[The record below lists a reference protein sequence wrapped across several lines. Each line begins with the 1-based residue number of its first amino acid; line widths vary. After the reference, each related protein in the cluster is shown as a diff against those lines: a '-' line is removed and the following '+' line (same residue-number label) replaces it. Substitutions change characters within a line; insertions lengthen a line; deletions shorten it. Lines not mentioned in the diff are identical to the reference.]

1 MEFGIV
7 NYHCLG
13 GNYMYRDKDK
23 LAINVAKL
31 YYRSDYSQQKIAQE
45 LGVSRP
51 SISRLLQYAKDKG
64 YVNIQ
69 IVDPVEDMSHMEQ
82 RLKEKLH
89 LKDVKIASST
99 INDEEEIKKYI
110 GITAAHYLDSIIK
123 DGDIIGVGWGTTLY
137 NMSQALVPK
146 AIKGSQVVQLEGGI
160 SHSDW
165 NNYAREILES
175 FAANFDTVA
184 QYLPLPV
191 IFDTKETKE
200 QVDKDRYI
208 KRVLELGRHA
218 NIAIFS
224 VGTVRPNALFFRLGY
239 TGIEEQEK
247 IQKSSVGDICSRFF
261 DVEGRICNRDLD
273 DRTVGIT
280 LSELRDK
287 EFSIMISGGEAKIN
301 AIKAALKGRYAN
313 VLITDQFTGKALLED

>member
-1 MEFGIV
+1 
-7 NYHCLG
+7 
-13 GNYMYRDKDK
+13 MYRDKDK

-82 RLKEKLH
+82 RLKDKLH

-110 GITAAHYLDSIIK
+110 GITAARYLDSIIK

-146 AIKGSQVVQLEGGI
+146 AIKGSQVVQLEGGV
-160 SHSDW
+160 SHSEW
-165 NNYAREILES
+165 NNYAREILEN

-301 AIKAALKGRYAN
+301 AIRAALKGRYAN

>member
-1 MEFGIV
+1 
-7 NYHCLG
+7 
-13 GNYMYRDKDK
+13 MYRDKDK

-89 LKDVKIASST
+89 LKDVKVASST

-110 GITAAHYLDSIIK
+110 GITAAKYLDSIIK

-137 NMSQALVPK
+137 NMSRSLIPRT
-146 AIKGSQVVQLEGGI
+146 IRGSQVVQLEGGV
-160 SHSDW
+160 SHSEW

-218 NIAIFS
+218 NIALFS

-261 DVEGRICNRDLD
+261 DVEGRICNRELD

-301 AIKAALKGRYAN
+301 AIRAALKGRYAN
-313 VLITDQFTGKALLED
+313 VLITDQFTGKALLND

>member
-1 MEFGIV
+1 
-7 NYHCLG
+7 
-13 GNYMYRDKDK
+13 MYRDKDK

-31 YYRSDYSQQKIAQE
+31 YYRSDFSQQKIAQE

-69 IVDPVEDMSHMEQ
+69 IVDPVEDMSIMEQ
-82 RLKEKLH
+82 RLKDKLH

-110 GITAAHYLDSIIK
+110 SIAAAQYLDGIIK

-137 NMSQALVPK
+137 NMSQALIPRS
-146 AIKGSQVVQLEGGI
+146 IKGSQVVQLEGGL
-160 SHSDW
+160 SNSEW
-165 NNYAREILES
+165 NNYSRVILEN
-175 FAANFDTVA
+175 FANNFNTVA

-191 IFDTKETKE
+191 IFDNKATKE

-208 KRVLELGRHA
+208 KRILELGRHA
-218 NIAIFS
+218 NIALFS

-239 TGIEEQEK
+239 TDIQEQEK
-247 IQKSSVGDICSRFF
+247 IQRTSVGDICSRFF
-261 DVEGRICNRDLD
+261 DVEGRVCNRDLD
-273 DRTVGIT
+273 ERTVGIT
-280 LSELRDK
+280 LGKLRDK
-287 EFSIMISGGEAKIN
+287 EYSIMISGGEGKIN
-301 AIKAALKGRYAN
+301 AIKAALRGRYAN

>member
-1 MEFGIV
+1 
-7 NYHCLG
+7 
-13 GNYMYRDKDK
+13 MYRDKDK

-31 YYRSDYSQQKIAQE
+31 YYRSDFSQQKIAQE

-69 IVDPVEDMSHMEQ
+69 IVDPVEDMSIMEQ
-82 RLKEKLH
+82 RLKDKLH

-110 GITAAHYLDSIIK
+110 SIAAAQYLDGIIK
-123 DGDIIGVGWGTTLY
+123 DGDIIGVGWGTTLH
-137 NMSQALVPK
+137 NMSQALIPRS
-146 AIKGSQVVQLEGGI
+146 IKGSQVVQLEGGL
-160 SHSDW
+160 SNSEW
-165 NNYAREILES
+165 NNYSREILEN
-175 FAANFDTVA
+175 FANNFNTVA

-191 IFDTKETKE
+191 IFDNKATKE

-208 KRVLELGRHA
+208 KRILELGRHA
-218 NIAIFS
+218 NIALFS

-239 TGIEEQEK
+239 TDIQEQEK
-247 IQKSSVGDICSRFF
+247 IQRNSVGDICSRFF
-261 DVEGRICNRDLD
+261 DVEGRVCNRELD
-273 DRTVGIT
+273 ERTVGIT

-287 EFSIMISGGEAKIN
+287 EYSIMISGGEGKIN

>member
-1 MEFGIV
+1 
-7 NYHCLG
+7 
-13 GNYMYRDKDK
+13 MYRDKDK

-31 YYRSDYSQQKIAQE
+31 YYRSDFSQQKIAQE

-69 IVDPVEDMSHMEQ
+69 IVDPVEDMSIMEQ
-82 RLKEKLH
+82 RLKDKLH

-110 GITAAHYLDSIIK
+110 SIAAAQYLDGIIK

-137 NMSQALVPK
+137 NMSQALMPRS
-146 AIKGSQVVQLEGGI
+146 IKGSQVVQLEGGL
-160 SHSDW
+160 SNSEW
-165 NNYAREILES
+165 NNYSRDILE
-175 FAANFDTVA
+175 NFVNNFNTVA

-191 IFDTKETKE
+191 IFDNKATKE

-208 KRVLELGRHA
+208 KRILELGRHA
-218 NIAIFS
+218 NIALFS

-239 TGIEEQEK
+239 TDIQEQEK
-247 IQKSSVGDICSRFF
+247 IQRNSVGDICSRFF
-261 DVEGRICNRDLD
+261 DVEGRVCNRDLD
-273 DRTVGIT
+273 ERTVGIT

-287 EFSIMISGGEAKIN
+287 EYSIMISGGEGKIN

>member
-1 MEFGIV
+1 
-7 NYHCLG
+7 
-13 GNYMYRDKDK
+13 MYRDKDK

-82 RLKEKLH
+82 RLKDKLH

-110 GITAAHYLDSIIK
+110 GITAARYLDSIIK

-146 AIKGSQVVQLEGGI
+146 AIKGSQVVQLEGGV
-160 SHSDW
+160 SHSEW
-165 NNYAREILES
+165 NNYAREILEN

-200 QVDKDRYI
+200 LVDKDRYI

-301 AIKAALKGRYAN
+301 AIRAALKGRYAN

>member
-1 MEFGIV
+1 
-7 NYHCLG
+7 
-13 GNYMYRDKDK
+13 MYRDKDK

-31 YYRSDYSQQKIAQE
+31 YYRSDFSQQKIAQE

-69 IVDPVEDMSHMEQ
+69 IVDPVEDMSIMEQ
-82 RLKEKLH
+82 RLKDKLH

-110 GITAAHYLDSIIK
+110 SIAAAQYLDGIIK
-123 DGDIIGVGWGTTLY
+123 DGDIIGVGWSTTLY
-137 NMSQALVPK
+137 NMSQALIPRS
-146 AIKGSQVVQLEGGI
+146 IKGSQVVQLEGGL
-160 SHSDW
+160 SNSEW
-165 NNYAREILES
+165 NNYSREILEN
-175 FAANFDTVA
+175 FANNFNTVA

-191 IFDTKETKE
+191 IFDNKATKE

-208 KRVLELGRHA
+208 KRILELGRHA
-218 NIAIFS
+218 NIALFS

-239 TGIEEQEK
+239 TDIQEQKK
-247 IQKSSVGDICSRFF
+247 IQRNSVGDICSRFF
-261 DVEGRICNRDLD
+261 DVEGRVCNRDLD
-273 DRTVGIT
+273 ERTVGIT

-287 EFSIMISGGEAKIN
+287 EYSIMISGGEGKIN

>member
-1 MEFGIV
+1 
-7 NYHCLG
+7 
-13 GNYMYRDKDK
+13 MYRDKDK

-31 YYRSDYSQQKIAQE
+31 YYRSDFSQQKIAQE

-69 IVDPVEDMSHMEQ
+69 IVDPVEDMSIMEQ
-82 RLKEKLH
+82 RLKDKLH

-110 GITAAHYLDSIIK
+110 SIAAAQYLDGIIK
-123 DGDIIGVGWGTTLY
+123 DGDIIGVGWGTTLH
-137 NMSQALVPK
+137 NMSQALISRP
-146 AIKGSQVVQLEGGI
+146 IKGSQVVQLEGGL
-160 SHSDW
+160 SNSEW
-165 NNYAREILES
+165 NNYSREILEN
-175 FAANFDTVA
+175 FANNFNTVA

-191 IFDTKETKE
+191 IFDNKATKE

-208 KRVLELGRHA
+208 KRILELGRHA
-218 NIAIFS
+218 NIALFS

-239 TGIEEQEK
+239 TDIQEQEK
-247 IQKSSVGDICSRFF
+247 IQRNSVGDICSRFF
-261 DVEGRICNRDLD
+261 DVEGRVCNRDLD
-273 DRTVGIT
+273 ERTVGIT

-287 EFSIMISGGEAKIN
+287 EYSIMISGGEGKLN

>member
-1 MEFGIV
+1 
-7 NYHCLG
+7 
-13 GNYMYRDKDK
+13 MYRDKDK

-31 YYRSDYSQQKIAQE
+31 YYRSDFSQQKIAQE

-69 IVDPVEDMSHMEQ
+69 IVDPVEDMSIMEQ
-82 RLKEKLH
+82 RLKDKLH

-110 GITAAHYLDSIIK
+110 SIAAAQYLDGIIK

-137 NMSQALVPK
+137 NMSQALIPRS
-146 AIKGSQVVQLEGGI
+146 IKGSQVVQLEGGL
-160 SHSDW
+160 SNSEW
-165 NNYAREILES
+165 NNYSRDILEN
-175 FAANFDTVA
+175 FANNFNTVA

-191 IFDTKETKE
+191 IFDNNETKE

-208 KRVLELGRHA
+208 KRILELGRHA
-218 NIAIFS
+218 NIALFS

-239 TGIEEQEK
+239 TDIQEQEK
-247 IQKSSVGDICSRFF
+247 IQRNSVGDICSRFF
-261 DVEGRICNRDLD
+261 DVEGRVCNRDLD
-273 DRTVGIT
+273 ERTVGIT

-287 EFSIMISGGEAKIN
+287 EYSIMISGGEGKIN

>member
-1 MEFGIV
+1 
-7 NYHCLG
+7 
-13 GNYMYRDKDK
+13 MYRDKDK

-82 RLKEKLH
+82 RLKDKLH

-110 GITAAHYLDSIIK
+110 GITAARYLDSIIK

-146 AIKGSQVVQLEGGI
+146 AIKGSQVVQLEGGV
-160 SHSDW
+160 SHSEW

-184 QYLPLPV
+184 QYMPLPV

-200 QVDKDRYI
+200 QVDKDRSI

-301 AIKAALKGRYAN
+301 AIRAALKGRYAN

>member
-7 NYHCLG
+7 NHHLG
-13 GNYMYRDKDK
+13 GNDMYRDKDK

-82 RLKEKLH
+82 RLKDKLH

-110 GITAAHYLDSIIK
+110 GITAARYLDSIIK

-146 AIKGSQVVQLEGGI
+146 AIKGSQVVQLEGGV
-160 SHSDW
+160 SHSEW

-184 QYLPLPV
+184 QDMPLPV

-200 QVDKDRYI
+200 LVDKDRYI

-301 AIKAALKGRYAN
+301 AIRAALKGRYAN

>member
-1 MEFGIV
+1 
-7 NYHCLG
+7 
-13 GNYMYRDKDK
+13 MYRDKDK

-31 YYRSDYSQQKIAQE
+31 YYRSDFSQQKIAQE

-64 YVNIQ
+64 YVSIQ
-69 IVDPVEDMSHMEQ
+69 IVDPVEDMSIMEQ
-82 RLKEKLH
+82 RLKDKLH

-110 GITAAHYLDSIIK
+110 SIAAAQYLDNIIK

-137 NMSQALVPK
+137 NMAQALIPRS
-146 AIKGSQVVQLEGGI
+146 IKGSQVVQLEGGL
-160 SHSDW
+160 SNSEW
-165 NNYAREILES
+165 NNYSREILEN
-175 FAANFDTVA
+175 FANNFNTVA

-191 IFDTKETKE
+191 IFDNKATKE

-208 KRVLELGRHA
+208 KRILELGRHA
-218 NIAIFS
+218 NIALFS

-239 TGIEEQEK
+239 TDIQEQEK
-247 IQKSSVGDICSRFF
+247 IQRNSVGDICSRFF
-261 DVEGRICNRDLD
+261 DVEGRVCNRDLD
-273 DRTVGIT
+273 ERTVGIT

-287 EFSIMISGGEAKIN
+287 EYSIMISGGEGKIN

>member
-1 MEFGIV
+1 
-7 NYHCLG
+7 
-13 GNYMYRDKDK
+13 MYRDKDK

-51 SISRLLQYAKDKG
+51 SISRLLQYATDKG

-82 RLKEKLH
+82 RLKDKLH

-110 GITAAHYLDSIIK
+110 GITAARYLDSIIK

-146 AIKGSQVVQLEGGI
+146 AIKGSQVVQLEGGV
-160 SHSDW
+160 SHSEW

-184 QYLPLPV
+184 QYMPLPV

-200 QVDKDRYI
+200 LVDKDRYI

-301 AIKAALKGRYAN
+301 AIRAALKGRYAN

>member
-1 MEFGIV
+1 
-7 NYHCLG
+7 
-13 GNYMYRDKDK
+13 MYRDKDK

-31 YYRSDYSQQKIAQE
+31 YYRSDFSQQKIAQE

-69 IVDPVEDMSHMEQ
+69 IVDPVEDMSIMEQ
-82 RLKEKLH
+82 RLKDKLH

-110 GITAAHYLDSIIK
+110 SIAAAQYLDGIIK

-137 NMSQALVPK
+137 NMSQALISRS
-146 AIKGSQVVQLEGGI
+146 IKGSQVVQLEGGL
-160 SHSDW
+160 SNSEW
-165 NNYAREILES
+165 NNYSREILEN
-175 FAANFDTVA
+175 FANNFNTVA

-191 IFDTKETKE
+191 IFDNK

-208 KRVLELGRHA
+208 KRILELGRHA
-218 NIAIFS
+218 NIALFS

-239 TGIEEQEK
+239 TDIQEQEK
-247 IQKSSVGDICSRFF
+247 IQRTSVGDICSRFF
-261 DVEGRICNRDLD
+261 DVEGRVCNRDLD
-273 DRTVGIT
+273 ERTVGIT

-287 EFSIMISGGEAKIN
+287 EYSIMISGGEGKIN
-301 AIKAALKGRYAN
+301 AIKAALRGRYAN

>member
-1 MEFGIV
+1 MEFEIV
-7 NYHCLG
+7 NHHLG
-13 GNYMYRDKDK
+13 GKDMYRDKDK

-82 RLKEKLH
+82 RLKDKLH

-110 GITAAHYLDSIIK
+110 GITAARYLDSIIK

-146 AIKGSQVVQLEGGI
+146 AIKGSQVVQLEGGV
-160 SHSDW
+160 SHSEW

-184 QYLPLPV
+184 QYMPLPV

-200 QVDKDRYI
+200 LVDKDRYI

-301 AIKAALKGRYAN
+301 AIRAALKGRYAN

>member
-1 MEFGIV
+1 
-7 NYHCLG
+7 
-13 GNYMYRDKDK
+13 MYRDKDK

-31 YYRSDYSQQKIAQE
+31 YYRSDFSQQKIAQE

-69 IVDPVEDMSHMEQ
+69 IVDPVEDMSIMEQ
-82 RLKEKLH
+82 RLKDKLH

-110 GITAAHYLDSIIK
+110 SIAAAQYLDGIIK

-137 NMSQALVPK
+137 NMSQALISRS
-146 AIKGSQVVQLEGGI
+146 IKGSQVVQLEGGLTN
-160 SHSDW
+160 SEW
-165 NNYAREILES
+165 NNYSREILEN
-175 FAANFDTVA
+175 FANNFNTVA

-191 IFDTKETKE
+191 IFDNKATKE

-208 KRVLELGRHA
+208 KRILELGRHA
-218 NIAIFS
+218 NIALFS

-239 TGIEEQEK
+239 TDIQEQEK
-247 IQKSSVGDICSRFF
+247 IQRNSVGDICSRFF
-261 DVEGRICNRDLD
+261 DVEGRVCNRDLD
-273 DRTVGIT
+273 ERTVGIT

-287 EFSIMISGGEAKIN
+287 EYSIMISGGEGKIN
-301 AIKAALKGRYAN
+301 AIKSALKGRYAN

>member
-1 MEFGIV
+1 
-7 NYHCLG
+7 
-13 GNYMYRDKDK
+13 MYRDKDN

-31 YYRSDYSQQKIAQE
+31 YYRSDFSQQKIAQE

-69 IVDPVEDMSHMEQ
+69 IVDPVEDMSIMEQ
-82 RLKEKLH
+82 RLKDKLH

-110 GITAAHYLDSIIK
+110 SIAAAQYLDGIIK
-123 DGDIIGVGWGTTLY
+123 DGDIIGVGWGTTLH
-137 NMSQALVPK
+137 NMSQALIPRS
-146 AIKGSQVVQLEGGI
+146 IKGSQVVQLEGGL
-160 SHSDW
+160 SNSEW
-165 NNYAREILES
+165 NNYSREILEN
-175 FAANFDTVA
+175 FANNFNTVA

-191 IFDTKETKE
+191 IFDNKATKE

-208 KRVLELGRHA
+208 KRILELGRHA
-218 NIAIFS
+218 NIALFS

-239 TGIEEQEK
+239 TDIQEQEK
-247 IQKSSVGDICSRFF
+247 IQRTSVGDICSRFF
-261 DVEGRICNRDLD
+261 DVEGRVCNRDLD
-273 DRTVGIT
+273 ERTVGIT

-287 EFSIMISGGEAKIN
+287 EYSIMISGGEGKIN
-301 AIKAALKGRYAN
+301 AIKAALRGRYAN

>member
-1 MEFGIV
+1 
-7 NYHCLG
+7 
-13 GNYMYRDKDK
+13 MYRDKDK

-31 YYRSDYSQQKIAQE
+31 YYRSDFSQQKIAQE

-69 IVDPVEDMSHMEQ
+69 IVDPVEDMSIMEQ
-82 RLKEKLH
+82 RLKDKLH

-110 GITAAHYLDSIIK
+110 SIAAAQYLDGIIK
-123 DGDIIGVGWGTTLY
+123 DGDIIGVGWGTTLH
-137 NMSQALVPK
+137 NMSQALIPRS
-146 AIKGSQVVQLEGGI
+146 IKGSQVVQLEGGL
-160 SHSDW
+160 SNSEW
-165 NNYAREILES
+165 NNYSREILEN
-175 FAANFDTVA
+175 FANNFNTVA

-191 IFDTKETKE
+191 IFDNKATKE

-208 KRVLELGRHA
+208 KRILELGRHA
-218 NIAIFS
+218 NIALFS

-239 TGIEEQEK
+239 TDIQEQEK
-247 IQKSSVGDICSRFF
+247 IQRTSVGDICSRFF
-261 DVEGRICNRDLD
+261 DVEGRVCNRDLD
-273 DRTVGIT
+273 ERTVGIT
-280 LSELRDK
+280 LSELRGK
-287 EFSIMISGGEAKIN
+287 EYSIMISGGEGKIN
-301 AIKAALKGRYAN
+301 AIKAALRGRYAN

>member
-1 MEFGIV
+1 MEFEIV
-7 NYHCLG
+7 NHHLG
-13 GNYMYRDKDK
+13 GKDMYRDKDK

-82 RLKEKLH
+82 RLKDKLH

-110 GITAAHYLDSIIK
+110 GITAARYLDSIIK

-146 AIKGSQVVQLEGGI
+146 AIKGSQVVQLEGGV
-160 SHSDW
+160 SHSEW

-184 QYLPLPV
+184 QYMPLPV

-200 QVDKDRYI
+200 LVDKDRYI

>member
-1 MEFGIV
+1 
-7 NYHCLG
+7 
-13 GNYMYRDKDK
+13 MYLNKDK

-31 YYRSDYSQQKIAQE
+31 YYRSDFSQQKIAQE

-69 IVDPVEDMSHMEQ
+69 IVDPVEDMSIMEQ
-82 RLKEKLH
+82 RLKDKLH

-110 GITAAHYLDSIIK
+110 SIAAAQYLDGIIK

-137 NMSQALVPK
+137 NMSQALIPRS
-146 AIKGSQVVQLEGGI
+146 IKGSQVVQLEGGL
-160 SHSDW
+160 SNSEW
-165 NNYAREILES
+165 NNYSREILENFANS
-175 FAANFDTVA
+175 FNTVA

-191 IFDTKETKE
+191 IFDNKATKE

-208 KRVLELGRHA
+208 KRILELGRHA
-218 NIAIFS
+218 NIALFS

-239 TGIEEQEK
+239 TDIQEQEK
-247 IQKSSVGDICSRFF
+247 IQRNSVGDICSRFF
-261 DVEGRICNRDLD
+261 DVEGRVCNRDLD
-273 DRTVGIT
+273 ERTVGIT

-287 EFSIMISGGEAKIN
+287 EYSIMISGGEGKIN

>member
-1 MEFGIV
+1 
-7 NYHCLG
+7 
-13 GNYMYRDKDK
+13 MYRDKDK

-31 YYRSDYSQQKIAQE
+31 YYRSDFSQQKIAQE

-69 IVDPVEDMSHMEQ
+69 IVDPVEDMSIMEQ
-82 RLKEKLH
+82 RLKDKLH

-110 GITAAHYLDSIIK
+110 SIAAAQYLDGIIK
-123 DGDIIGVGWGTTLY
+123 DGDIIGVGWGTTLH
-137 NMSQALVPK
+137 NMSQALIPRS
-146 AIKGSQVVQLEGGI
+146 IKGSQVVQLEGGL
-160 SHSDW
+160 SNSEW
-165 NNYAREILES
+165 NNYSREILEN
-175 FAANFDTVA
+175 FANNFNTVA

-191 IFDTKETKE
+191 IFDNKATKE

-208 KRVLELGRHA
+208 KRILELGRHA
-218 NIAIFS
+218 NIALFS

-239 TGIEEQEK
+239 TDIQEQEK
-247 IQKSSVGDICSRFF
+247 IQRNSVGDICSRFF
-261 DVEGRICNRDLD
+261 DVEGRVCNRDLD
-273 DRTVGIT
+273 ERTVGIT

-287 EFSIMISGGEAKIN
+287 EYSIMISGGEGKIN
-301 AIKAALKGRYAN
+301 AIKSALKGRYAN

>member
-1 MEFGIV
+1 
-7 NYHCLG
+7 
-13 GNYMYRDKDK
+13 MYRDKDK

-31 YYRSDYSQQKIAQE
+31 YYRSDFSQQKIAQE

-69 IVDPVEDMSHMEQ
+69 IVDPVEDMSIMEQ
-82 RLKEKLH
+82 RLKDKLH

-110 GITAAHYLDSIIK
+110 SIAAAQYLDGMIK

-137 NMSQALVPK
+137 NMSQALIPRS
-146 AIKGSQVVQLEGGI
+146 IKGSQVVQLEGGL
-160 SHSDW
+160 SNSEW
-165 NNYAREILES
+165 NNYSREILEN
-175 FAANFDTVA
+175 FANNFNTVA

-191 IFDTKETKE
+191 IFDNKATKE

-208 KRVLELGRHA
+208 KRILELGRHA
-218 NIAIFS
+218 NIALFS

-239 TGIEEQEK
+239 TDIQEQEK
-247 IQKSSVGDICSRFF
+247 IQRNSVGDICSRFF
-261 DVEGRICNRDLD
+261 DVEGRVCNRDLD
-273 DRTVGIT
+273 ERTVGIT

-287 EFSIMISGGEAKIN
+287 EYSIMISGGEGKIN

>member
-1 MEFGIV
+1 
-7 NYHCLG
+7 
-13 GNYMYRDKDK
+13 MYRDKDK

-31 YYRSDYSQQKIAQE
+31 YYRSDFSQQKIAQE

-69 IVDPVEDMSHMEQ
+69 IVDPVEDMSIMEQ
-82 RLKEKLH
+82 RLKDKLH

-110 GITAAHYLDSIIK
+110 SIAAAQYLDGIIK

-137 NMSQALVPK
+137 NMSQALIPRS
-146 AIKGSQVVQLEGGI
+146 IKGSQVVQLEGGL
-160 SHSDW
+160 SNSEW
-165 NNYAREILES
+165 NNYSREILEN
-175 FAANFDTVA
+175 FANNFNTVA

-191 IFDTKETKE
+191 IFYNKATKE

-208 KRVLELGRHA
+208 KRILELGRHA
-218 NIAIFS
+218 NIALFS

-239 TGIEEQEK
+239 TDIQEQEK
-247 IQKSSVGDICSRFF
+247 IQRNSVGDICSRFF
-261 DVEGRICNRDLD
+261 DVEGRVCNRDLD
-273 DRTVGIT
+273 ERTVGIT

-287 EFSIMISGGEAKIN
+287 EYSIMISGGEGKIN

>member
-1 MEFGIV
+1 
-7 NYHCLG
+7 
-13 GNYMYRDKDK
+13 MYRDKDK

-31 YYRSDYSQQKIAQE
+31 YYRSDFSQQKIAQE

-69 IVDPVEDMSHMEQ
+69 IVDPVEDMSIMEQ
-82 RLKEKLH
+82 RLKDKLH

-110 GITAAHYLDSIIK
+110 SIAAAQYLDGIIK

-137 NMSQALVPK
+137 NMSQALIPRS
-146 AIKGSQVVQLEGGI
+146 IKGSQVVQLEGGL
-160 SHSDW
+160 SNSEW
-165 NNYAREILES
+165 NNYSREILEN
-175 FAANFDTVA
+175 FANNFNTVA

-191 IFDTKETKE
+191 IFDNKATKE

-208 KRVLELGRHA
+208 KRILELGRHA
-218 NIAIFS
+218 NIALFS

-239 TGIEEQEK
+239 TDIQEQEK
-247 IQKSSVGDICSRFF
+247 IQRNSVGDICSRFF
-261 DVEGRICNRDLD
+261 DVEGRVCNRDLD
-273 DRTVGIT
+273 ERTVGIT

-287 EFSIMISGGEAKIN
+287 EYSIMISGGEGKIN
-301 AIKAALKGRYAN
+301 AIKASLKGRYAN

>member
-1 MEFGIV
+1 
-7 NYHCLG
+7 
-13 GNYMYRDKDK
+13 MYRDKDK

-31 YYRSDYSQQKIAQE
+31 YYRSDFSQQKIAQE

-69 IVDPVEDMSHMEQ
+69 IVDPVEDMSIMEQ
-82 RLKEKLH
+82 RLKDKLH
-89 LKDVKIASST
+89 LKDVKITSST

-110 GITAAHYLDSIIK
+110 SIAAAQYLDGIIK

-137 NMSQALVPK
+137 NMSQALMPRS
-146 AIKGSQVVQLEGGI
+146 IKGSQVVQLEGGL
-160 SHSDW
+160 SNSEW
-165 NNYAREILES
+165 NNYSREILEN
-175 FAANFDTVA
+175 FANNFNTVA

-191 IFDTKETKE
+191 IFDNKATKE

-208 KRVLELGRHA
+208 KRILELGRHA
-218 NIAIFS
+218 NIALFS

-239 TGIEEQEK
+239 TDIQEQEK
-247 IQKSSVGDICSRFF
+247 IQRNSVGDICSRFF
-261 DVEGRICNRDLD
+261 DVEGRVCNRDLD
-273 DRTVGIT
+273 ERTVGIT

-287 EFSIMISGGEAKIN
+287 EYSIMISGGEGKIN

>member
-1 MEFGIV
+1 
-7 NYHCLG
+7 
-13 GNYMYRDKDK
+13 MYRDKDK

-31 YYRSDYSQQKIAQE
+31 YYRSDFSQQKIAQE

-69 IVDPVEDMSHMEQ
+69 IVDPVEDMSIMEQ
-82 RLKEKLH
+82 RLKDKLH

-110 GITAAHYLDSIIK
+110 SIAAAKYLDGIIK

-137 NMSQALVPK
+137 NMSQALMPRS
-146 AIKGSQVVQLEGGI
+146 IKGSQVVQLEGGL
-160 SHSDW
+160 SNSEW
-165 NNYAREILES
+165 NNYSREILEN
-175 FAANFDTVA
+175 FANNFNIVA
-184 QYLPLPV
+184 RYLPLPV
-191 IFDTKETKE
+191 IFDNKATKE

-208 KRVLELGRHA
+208 KRILELGRHA
-218 NIAIFS
+218 NIALFS

-239 TGIEEQEK
+239 TDIQEQEK
-247 IQKSSVGDICSRFF
+247 IQRNSVGDICSRFF
-261 DVEGRICNRDLD
+261 DVEGRVCNRDLD
-273 DRTVGIT
+273 ERTVGIT

-287 EFSIMISGGEAKIN
+287 EYSIMISGGEGKIN